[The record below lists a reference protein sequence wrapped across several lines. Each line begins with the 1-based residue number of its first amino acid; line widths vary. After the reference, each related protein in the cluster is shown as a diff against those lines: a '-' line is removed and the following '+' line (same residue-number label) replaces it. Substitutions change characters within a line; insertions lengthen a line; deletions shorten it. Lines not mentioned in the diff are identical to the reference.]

1 MRSVLDLFYDDIEL
15 SDSDVGKEEDGGD
28 ASYLID
34 SPLDASEMF
43 SSNELVSETPVVEL
57 ASASLQLNHCQCYF
71 GFSRV
76 GW

>member
-1 MRSVLDLFYDDIEL
+1 MLDLLFYDYIKLSASDI
-15 SDSDVGKEEDGGD
+15 SEEKDGRD

-34 SPLDASEMF
+34 SPLDTSELF
-43 SSNELVSETPVVEL
+43 SLSEVVSETPVVEL
-57 ASASLQLNHCQCYF
+57 DSASLQFKHCQCYF